1 MRKIILASTLIV
13 LLAVVAVS
21 AQVPGPGGPYNSAF
35 TIQNLESQKATCVF
49 SLYDSAGSK
58 EYASSDITIKADK
71 SYFVYVG
78 GLSVDSGQYSTVIS
92 CDREVAAVSN
102 LSDPSSSASYS
113 GVRGSEVAD
122 TLYAPGIYNN
132 YYGVY
137 SNVVVQNTTS
147 SPITIRV
154 RLYKPGQSS
163 PFKTQKATDVPAY
176 ASATF
181 DQTSLTQTGLFSAKI
196 EATGE
201 VAAVVNLWNNAG
213 QLYSYNPFAAG
224 STAAYAPVLMKGYYG
239 CDTALTVQNLSTGST
254 KVTVL
259 YSNNSQTKKTI
270 AGSSSALFYTPS
282 EPASSLGS
290 AKITTNNGA
299 EIVAL
304 VNESCSND
312 NAATYSGFSEGSKTV
327 NAPIVLK
334 DYVGFS
340 TSITCQN
347 VGTKTTTI
355 KVTYSNGVKE
365 QQSAGKNKTALF
377 YQPNVSGLPSGFNGS
392 AVITAGQPIVCVV
405 NEAGSSASAVDQL
418 LAYNAIG
425 Q

>member
-1 MRKIILASTLIV
+1 
-13 LLAVVAVS
+13 
-21 AQVPGPGGPYNSAF
+21 
-35 TIQNLESQKATCVF
+35 
-49 SLYDSAGSK
+49 
-58 EYASSDITIKADK
+58 
-71 SYFVYVG
+71 
-78 GLSVDSGQYSTVIS
+78 
-92 CDREVAAVSN
+92 
-102 LSDPSSSASYS
+102 
-113 GVRGSEVAD
+113 VAD

-147 SPITIRV
+147 SPIDIRV

-163 PFKTQKATDVPAY
+163 PFKTQKALDVPAY

-213 QLYSYNPFAAG
+213 QLYSYNPFASG
-224 STAAYAPVLMKGYYG
+224 STAAYVPVLMKGYYG
-239 CDTALTVQNLSTGST
+239 CDTALTVQNLSTSST

-259 YSNNSQTKKTI
+259 YSNGNTTKKNI

-282 EPASSLGS
+282 EPVSSLGS

-299 EIVAL
+299 EVVAL
-304 VNESCSND
+304 VNESCTND
-312 NAATYSGFSEGSKTV
+312 NAATYSGFSEGSQTV

-334 DYVGFS
+334 SYYGFS

-347 VGTKTTTI
+347 VGTKSTTI

-365 QQSAGKNKTALF
+365 QKSTGKNKTALF
-377 YQPNVSGLPSGFNGS
+377 YQPSVAGLPSGFNGS
-392 AVITAGQPIVCVV
+392 AIITAGQPIVCVV
-405 NEAGSSASAVDQL
+405 NEAGSSSSAVDQL